1 MTGNSMA
8 DHGEK
13 NTLAPALDS
22 RRGSEDTECVLC
34 YSMGQSF
41 FVPLCIC

>member
-1 MTGNSMA
+1 MA

-13 NTLAPALDS
+13 PTLGPALDS
-22 RRGSEDTECVLC
+22 RKERSDAESVLSD
-34 YSMGQSF
+34 SMGQSF